1 MTNKE
6 FLKWESER
14 EELYRK
20 ELREEIDL
28 INQDTS
34 LIVTIVNTFK
44 NTKTKRYTLKKFK
57 GSVSEQNWVIEVLP
71 SQRVRKKKCDFHNR
85 YDGSCDYD
93 EYFLYG
99 GAVGSND
106 SWVSEPLH
114 TEGYLTPLS
123 LMEML

>member
-1 MTNKE
+1 MRILEALERKIPSKTDTIDWST
-6 FLKWESER
+6 FLDHQFVK
-14 EELYRK
+14 
-20 ELREEIDL
+20 
-28 INQDTS
+28 
-34 LIVTIVNTFK
+34 
-44 NTKTKRYTLKKFK
+44 
-57 GSVSEQNWVIEVLP
+57 NWVIEVLP

-114 TEGYLTPLS
+114 TEGYLTHYRELS
-123 LMEML
+123 EIYKKQTEEHDKKYPYGVEFHNVWKDFI